1 MDSILFLGGMF
12 PKNSKIINTKSRGN
26 IQNAANALQWGIIN
40 ALLKEKDLELTLAS
54 AAFVGSY
61 PALYSDI
68 MVNGFEKVGVG
79 IEYISFLNLP
89 VIKNI
94 SRYFNVKKYVRNWVK
109 KNKNNRKYVI
119 AYSAHTPF
127 IKAVAKIKEK
137 YGLNF
142 HLIVPDLP
150 QYMNLKTKVSPVYSF
165 LKNIDIKIQ
174 NEYLSTVDSF
184 TFLTDKMSSVYNI
197 YKKPYTVV
205 EGMIDMEFAAKTE
218 DFKPLFSRTAV
229 YTGTLEKKYGILNL
243 VKAMKFVKGDIRLII
258 CGTGDAV
265 PEIEEAAK
273 KDNRIEYRG
282 IVEYK
287 EALKIQ
293 SEAGV
298 LVNPR
303 PADEEYTK
311 YSFPSKNLEYMLWN
325 KPVAVFKLSG
335 IPDEYDDVLI
345 YFSDKNPEKMAEVI
359 NGIFEKPEEELLK
372 IGKRTTEFAVNNK
385 NNIKQTA
392 KILSC
397 LKGDS

>member
-40 ALLKEKDLELTLAS
+40 ALLKEKDLKLTLAS

-68 MVNGFEKVGVG
+68 IVNGFEKVGVG

-109 KNKNNRKYVI
+109 KNKNNRKHVI

-205 EGMIDMEFAAKTE
+205 EGMIDMEFAAKTG

-258 CGTGDAV
+258 CGAGDAV

-345 YFSDKNPEKMAEVI
+345 YFSDKSPEKMAEVI